1 VRRIALL
8 LLLATAAAAEPPRC
22 ERLFSIR
29 RSVDRNEVVYEAC
42 FEGIRPAADRPVRAH
57 WEMYATDGHHE
68 DLTAFEEAFAFG
80 VDASVAAD
88 GAFSFVL
95 RAARDRRI
103 EVRGAGQDA
112 RAVLPIGGVDAVLL
126 DIFVEVAQMAFIPRV
141 RWVEL
146 GGMTVATG
154 TQISQRLQP

>member
-42 FEGIRPAADRPVRAH
+42 FEGSRPAADRPVRAH

-68 DLTAFEEAFAFG
+68 ELTAFEEAFAFG
-80 VDASVAAD
+80 VDTSVAD

-103 EVRGAGQDA
+103 EVRGAGEDA
-112 RAVLPIGGVDAVLL
+112 RAILQIGAEDAVLL
-126 DIFVEVAQMAFIPRV
+126 DVFVEVAQMAFIPRV

-146 GGMTVATG
+146 GGTSVASG
-154 TQISQRLQP
+154 AQVSQRVQP